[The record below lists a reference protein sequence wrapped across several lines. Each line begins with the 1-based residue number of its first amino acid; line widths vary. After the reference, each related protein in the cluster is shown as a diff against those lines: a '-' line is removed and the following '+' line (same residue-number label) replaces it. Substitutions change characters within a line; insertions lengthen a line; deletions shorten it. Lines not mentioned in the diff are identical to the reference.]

1 MLGKLRHCAF
11 SRCGAA
17 DGRVVAGLQVPHD
30 ERHLVPVALEEI
42 GYPYWDES
50 DNPAYQLFLG

>member
-1 MLGKLRHCAF
+1 MFHYRNH
-11 SRCGAA
+11 GAA
-17 DGRVVAGLQVPHD
+17 DGRVVAGLQVPHE
-30 ERHLVPVALEEI
+30 ERHLVPAALEEI

>member
-1 MLGKLRHCAF
+1 MFHYRNH
-11 SRCGAA
+11 GAA

-30 ERHLVPVALEEI
+30 ERHLVPAALAEI